1 MAFKFDLRGLL
12 EDENFLIGAGLLTA
26 GAKGQS
32 LGEAAFPTIVNAA
45 KTKKAFEKTAPNT
58 KSVYDNVLKKNVL
71 KSNKDI
77 QDNPDRYEPS
87 KTTKDQRIVKGGD
100 GFNYYVGG
108 ENDGERVLPN
118 VKKDEKSKKFTMGD
132 AEVAVYNKLK
142 VAKNDKEFK
151 QILDGLSKPEQQL
164 YYNKI
169 VGNVDMLEQAIAEQI
184 ENQVKLD
191 PAEMSAISEYKLTKK
206 VEGFENVMAIVE
218 AQIENNPDV
227 PFDKIL
233 ESLIQAGLIEK

>member
-87 KTTKDQRIVKGGD
+87 KTTKDRKIVKAGD
-100 GFNYYVGG
+100 GFNRYEDTG
-108 ENDGERVLPN
+108 EKVFPD
-118 VKKDEKSKKFTMGD
+118 VKKDEKEKKFTMGD

-142 VAKNDKEFK
+142 VAKNDTEFK
-151 QILDGLSKPEQQL
+151 QILNSLNKAEKQL

-169 VGNVDMLEQAIAEQI
+169 AGDPNLIDQAVAEQI
-184 ENQVKLD
+184 ENQVTLD
-191 PAEMSAISEYKLTKK
+191 PAQMSAISDYKLTKK

-218 AQIENNPDV
+218 AQMAANPDAA
-227 PFDKIL
+227 FDQIL

>member
-12 EDENFLIGAGLLTA
+12 EDENFLVGAGLLTA

-32 LGEAAFPTIVNAA
+32 LAESAFPTIVNAA
-45 KTKKAFEKTAPNT
+45 KTKKAFEKTAPTT

-71 KSNKDI
+71 KSDKDI
-77 QDNPDRYEPS
+77 QDNPDRYEPT
-87 KTTKDQRIVKGGD
+87 KTTKEQRIVKGGD

-151 QILDGLSKPEQQL
+151 QILDGLSKAEQQL

-169 VGNVDMLEQAIAEQI
+169 VGNVDMLEKAIAEQI

-191 PAEMSAISEYKLTKK
+191 IPQIAIVSEYKLGQK
-206 VEGFENVMAIVE
+206 VEGYANALEVVE
-218 AQIENNPDV
+218 AQMEKNPDASFEQV
-227 PFDKIL
+227 L
-233 ESLIQAGLIEK
+233 QSLIEAGIIEK

>member
-12 EDENFLIGAGLLTA
+12 EDENFLVGAGLLTA

-32 LGEAAFPTIVNAA
+32 LAESAFPTIVNAA
-45 KTKKAFEKTAPNT
+45 KTKKAFEKTAPRT

-71 KSNKDI
+71 KSDKDI
-77 QDNPDRYEPS
+77 QDNPDRYEPT
-87 KTTKDQRIVKGGD
+87 KTTKDRKIVKAGD
-100 GFNYYVGG
+100 GFSRYVDTG
-108 ENDGERVLPN
+108 EKVFPDVKQKPNKQTMDQEVL
-118 VKKDEKSKKFTMGD
+118 
-132 AEVAVYNKLK
+132 AVYSKLK

-169 VGNVDMLEQAIAEQI
+169 VGNVDMLEQAIAEKI

-191 PAEMSAISEYKLTKK
+191 IPQIAIVSEYKLGQK
-206 VEGFENVMAIVE
+206 VEGYANALEVVE
-218 AQIENNPDV
+218 AQMANNPDASFEQV
-227 PFDKIL
+227 L
-233 ESLIQAGLIEK
+233 QSLIEAGIIEK